1 MATSGKIPS
10 AVAAESPESSDR
22 QYRATPLDFAA
33 LSETDARARSEDF
46 LAVMSRRRSVRHFSE
61 RPVPEDLLENA
72 LRVAASAP
80 SGANRQPWR
89 FVVVRDPEVQQR
101 IRDAAEHEEKLLYNR
116 RASPDYLEA
125 IEPIGTDW
133 IKPHLTEAPVLVV
146 VFELPWSRDDTGEKK
161 KNYYVRES
169 VGIAVGFFLVAL
181 HNAGLAALTHAPS
194 PMGFLNEILERPENE
209 RPFLV
214 IPVGYPAD
222 DATVPELSKKSL
234 AEVREIV

>member
-1 MATSGKIPS
+1 MATSGKMPS

-33 LSETDARARSEDF
+33 LSEADARARSEDF

-61 RPVPEDLLENA
+61 RPVPDDLLENA

-89 FVVVRDPEVQQR
+89 FVVVRDVEIQKR

>member
-1 MATSGKIPS
+1 MATSRNLQS
-10 AVAAESPESSDR
+10 AVAAESRKSIDR
-22 QYRATPLDFAA
+22 EYRSTPLAFAA
-33 LSETDARARSEDF
+33 LSEADARARSEDF
-46 LAVMSRRRSVRHFSE
+46 LALMSRRRSVRHFST
-61 RPVPEDLLENA
+61 RPVPQELLEDA

-89 FVVVRDPEVQQR
+89 FVVVRNAGVQKR
-101 IRDAAEHEEKLLYNR
+101 IRDAAEHEEKLLYTR
-116 RASPDYLEA
+116 RASADYLEA

-133 IKPHLTEAPVLVV
+133 LKPHLTDAPVLVV
-146 VFELPWSRDDTGEKK
+146 VFELPWSRDDAGEKK

-214 IPVGYPAD
+214 LPVGYPAD
-222 DATVPELSKKSL
+222 DAAVPELSKKSF
-234 AEVREIV
+234 AEICEIV

>member
-1 MATSGKIPS
+1 MATSRNLRS

-22 QYRATPLDFAA
+22 EYRATTLEFAA
-33 LSETDARARSEDF
+33 LSEADARARSEDF
-46 LAVMSRRRSVRHFSE
+46 LALMSRRRSVRHFST
-61 RPVPEDLLENA
+61 RPVPQELLEDA

-89 FVVVRDPEVQQR
+89 FVVVRNAGVQKR
-101 IRDAAEHEEKLLYNR
+101 IRDAAEHEEKLLYTR
-116 RASPDYLEA
+116 RASADYLEA

-133 IKPHLTEAPVLVV
+133 LKPHLTDAPVLVV
-146 VFELPWSRDDTGEKK
+146 VFELPWSRDDAGEKK

-214 IPVGYPAD
+214 LPVGYPAD
-222 DATVPELSKKSL
+222 DAAVPELSKKSF
-234 AEVREIV
+234 AEICEIV

>member
-72 LRVAASAP
+72 FRVAASAP

-181 HNAGLAALTHAPS
+181 HNAGVAALTHAPS

>member
-1 MATSGKIPS
+1 MATSRNLQS
-10 AVAAESPESSDR
+10 AVAAESPKSTDR
-22 QYRATPLDFAA
+22 EYRSTPLEFAR
-33 LSETDARARSEDF
+33 LSEAEARARSEDF
-46 LAVMSRRRSVRHFSE
+46 LALMRRRRSVRHFST
-61 RPVPEDLLENA
+61 RPVPQELLEDA

-89 FVVVRDPEVQQR
+89 FVVVRDAAVQKR
-101 IRDAAEHEEKLLYNR
+101 IRDAAEHEEKLLYTK
-116 RASPDYLEA
+116 RASADYLEA

-133 IKPHLTEAPVLVV
+133 LKPHLTDAPVLVV
-146 VFELPWSRDDTGEKK
+146 VFELPWSRDDAGEKK

-222 DATVPELSKKSL
+222 DATVPELSKKSF
-234 AEVREIV
+234 AEVCEII

>member
-61 RPVPEDLLENA
+61 RPVPEDLLEND

>member
-1 MATSGKIPS
+1 MPS
-10 AVAAESPESSDR
+10 AVVTQSRESSDR
-22 QYRATPLDFAA
+22 QYRATPLEFAA
-33 LSETDARARSEDF
+33 LSEADAQARSQEF
-46 LAVMSRRRSVRHFSE
+46 LALMSRRRSVRNFSA
-61 RPVPEDLLENA
+61 RPVPEELLEDA

-89 FVVVRDPEVQQR
+89 FVVVRDAAVQKR
-101 IRDAAEHEEKLLYNR
+101 IRDAAEREEKLLYTR

-133 IKPHLTEAPVLVV
+133 LKPHLTEAPVLVV
-146 VFELPWSRDDTGEKK
+146 VFEQPWALDEAGEKK

-214 IPVGYPAD
+214 IPVGYPTD
-222 DATVPELSKKSL
+222 DATVPELSKKAL

>member
-1 MATSGKIPS
+1 MATSGRMPT
-10 AVAAESPESSDR
+10 AVAEANPESGDR
-22 QYRATPLDFAA
+22 QYLARPLEFTA
-33 LSETDARARSEDF
+33 LSEADARARSRDF
-46 LAVMSRRRSVRHFSE
+46 LALMSRRRSVRHFSE
-61 RPVPEDLLENA
+61 RPVPDYLLDDA

-89 FVVVRDPEVQQR
+89 FLVVRDPGVQKR
-101 IRDAAEHEEKLLYNR
+101 IRDAAEREEKLLYTR

-133 IKPHLTEAPVLVV
+133 LKPHLTDAPVLVV
-146 VFELPWSRDDTGEKK
+146 VFEQPWSRDDAGEKK

-169 VGIAVGFFLVAL
+169 VGIAVGFFLVAI

-234 AEVREIV
+234 DEVCEIV

>member
-1 MATSGKIPS
+1 MATSRNLRS
-10 AVAAESPESSDR
+10 AVVAESTESSDR
-22 QYRATPLDFAA
+22 QYRATPLEFAA
-33 LSETDARARSEDF
+33 LSEVDARARSESF
-46 LAVMSRRRSVRHFSE
+46 LGLMSRRRSVRHFSA
-61 RPVPEDLLENA
+61 RPVPQELLDDA

-89 FVVVRDPEVQQR
+89 FVVVRDAGVQKR
-101 IRDAAEHEEKLLYNR
+101 IRDAAEHEEKLLYSR
-116 RASPDYLEA
+116 RATPDYLEA

-133 IKPHLTEAPVLVV
+133 VKPHLTDAPVLVV
-146 VFELPWSRDDTGEKK
+146 VFELPWSRDEAGEKK

-214 IPVGYPAD
+214 IPVGYPTD
-222 DATVPELSKKSL
+222 DATVPVLSKKSF
-234 AEVREIV
+234 AEVCEIV

>member
-1 MATSGKIPS
+1 MATSRNLQS
-10 AVAAESPESSDR
+10 AVAAESPKSTDR
-22 QYRATPLDFAA
+22 EYRSTPLEFAR
-33 LSETDARARSEDF
+33 LSEADARARSEDF
-46 LAVMSRRRSVRHFSE
+46 LALMSRRRSVRHFST
-61 RPVPEDLLENA
+61 RAVPQELLEDA

-89 FVVVRDPEVQQR
+89 FVVVRDAGVQKR
-101 IRDAAEHEEKLLYNR
+101 IRDAAEHEEKLLYTR
-116 RASPDYLEA
+116 RASADYLEA

-133 IKPHLTEAPVLVV
+133 LKPHLTDAPVLVV
-146 VFELPWSRDDTGEKK
+146 VFELPWSRDDAGEKK

-222 DATVPELSKKSL
+222 DATVPQLSKKSH
-234 AEVREIV
+234 AEVSEIV